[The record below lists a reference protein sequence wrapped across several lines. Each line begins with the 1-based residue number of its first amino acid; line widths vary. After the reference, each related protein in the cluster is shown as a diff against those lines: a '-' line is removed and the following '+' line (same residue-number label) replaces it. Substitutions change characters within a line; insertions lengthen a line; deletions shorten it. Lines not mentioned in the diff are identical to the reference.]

1 MAKPDIVYSK
11 DLAVFQ
17 NRILDLYKG
26 MSLDEKRLLVL
37 LSPVVR
43 TTKIKEGESV
53 FLSADEYARECGSV
67 THEPM
72 KVCQMQAKGW
82 YEDTLAIP
90 LTMEKDRSQ
99 LDSTINIRRGR
110 CRCLLH

>member
-43 TTKIKEGESV
+43 TTKIKEGSLFSCLLMSMQESV
-53 FLSADEYARECGSV
+53 GSV

>member
-1 MAKPDIVYSK
+1 M
-11 DLAVFQ
+11 Q
-17 NRILDLYKG
+17 
-26 MSLDEKRLLVL
+26 
-37 LSPVVR
+37 
-43 TTKIKEGESV
+43 ESV
-53 FLSADEYARECGSV
+53 GSV

-99 LDSTINIRRGR
+99 LILRSTYDEGGVDVFTNEVLTMLQIFDKLNPYTKYKKEIILKLKGDYAFEIYHIAKQSEG
-110 CRCLLH
+110 LGKTDIQLDDLKPT

>member
-43 TTKIKEGESV
+43 TTKLKKGSLFSCLLMSMQESV
-53 FLSADEYARECGSV
+53 GSV

>member
-43 TTKIKEGESV
+43 TTKIKKGV
-53 FLSADEYARECGSV
+53 CFL
-67 THEPM
+67 
-72 KVCQMQAKGW
+72 VC
-82 YEDTLAIP
+82 
-90 LTMEKDRSQ
+90 
-99 LDSTINIRRGR
+99 
-110 CRCLLH
+110 